1 MAEPTIQ
8 SGSVDPREVDKFSAL
23 AEEWWDPDGDLKP
36 LHDLSPLRLQFI
48 RDQIASHVHR
58 CPDGPGVL
66 EGIRIADVGC
76 GGGLLC
82 EPLSRLGARVTGIDA
97 SARNVT
103 IAARHAAAMGLA
115 IDYQQASAEQLAAT
129 GASYDAVLAMEIVEH
144 VADLDIFITACCAL
158 VKPDGLLIVATLN
171 RTAKA
176 FLLAIVG
183 AEYLLRWLPR
193 GSHDWRKFLRPSE
206 LAAQLRGQGLTLR
219 EAVGVTYNPL
229 ADRWRYA
236 KRDLDVNYMVAATK
250 DPVRRTG
257 RRTG

>member
-1 MAEPTIQ
+1 MTDSTIQ

-23 AEEWWDPDGDLKP
+23 ADEWWDPGGDLKP
-36 LHDLSPLRLQFI
+36 LHDLSPLRLRFI
-48 RDQIASHVHR
+48 RDQIAGHYDCR
-58 CPDGPGVL
+58 RDRPALL
-66 EGIRIADVGC
+66 EGLRIVDVGC

-82 EPLSRLGARVTGIDA
+82 EPLSRLGAGVTGIDA
-97 SARNVT
+97 SARTVT
-103 IAARHAAAMGLA
+103 IAAQHAVAMGLA
-115 IDYQQASAEQLAAT
+115 IDYRQTSAEQLAAT

-158 VKPDGLLIVATLN
+158 VKPGGLLIVATLN

-206 LAAQLRGQGLTLR
+206 LAAQLRRRGLTLG
-219 EAVGVTYNPL
+219 ETVGVTYNPL
-229 ADRWRYA
+229 ADNWRFA
-236 KRDLDVNYMVAATK
+236 RRDLDVNYMVAAAK
-250 DPVRRTG
+250 APAPRVR
-257 RRTG
+257 